1 MLIYWGGKKTR
12 RTEQVEDRLR
22 AALEMEHEKHAQ
34 TASATGASPTPSAPT
49 VEIRVEAAGECPERV
64 PPAVPDPD
72 PERETDDAA
81 SDSDTATTRGAVIGS
96 DVTGDA
102 RPGRVPAAPSSFDL
116 EKAGVQIVEEM
127 VVPSAAT
134 LHSYPPG
141 R

>member
-49 VEIRVEAAGECPERV
+49 VEIRIEETGECPERV

-81 SDSDTATTRGAVIGS
+81 SDSDTATTRGAVVGS
-96 DVTGDA
+96 DVARDA
-102 RPGRVPAAPSSFDL
+102 RPGRPSSVDL
-116 EKAGVQIVEEM
+116 EKTGVQIVEEM